1 MNSQRIEKLLE
12 RYYNGETSLQE
23 DREIKEFFR
32 SGNVPAHLLS
42 VKPQFNTFIGES
54 GEALAEDD
62 FDSEILNKIEA
73 GNVAYIR
80 IRKKT
85 IIFSAIAAAATILI
99 LITMFTRFNPFT
111 STIEDTL
118 SDPAVAYNEAKKI
131 LLYVSG
137 NFNKGTEKLQPLSS
151 FDQGVAEMEKL
162 RLFNDGL
169 SQANKIDKYN
179 KLDKIIKN
187 PAQ

>member
-23 DREIKEFFR
+23 DREIRDFFR
-32 SGNVPAHLLS
+32 SENIPAHLLS
-42 VKPQFNTFIGES
+42 VKPQFDAIDQ
-54 GEALAEDD
+54 EAGDILPDD
-62 FDSEILNKIEA
+62 SFDRIILNKIED
-73 GNVAYIR
+73 GNIAYIR

-99 LITMFTRFNPFT
+99 LITIFTRFNPFT

-118 SDPAVAYNEAKKI
+118 SDPTIAYNEAKKI

-162 RLFNDGL
+162 SLFNDGL